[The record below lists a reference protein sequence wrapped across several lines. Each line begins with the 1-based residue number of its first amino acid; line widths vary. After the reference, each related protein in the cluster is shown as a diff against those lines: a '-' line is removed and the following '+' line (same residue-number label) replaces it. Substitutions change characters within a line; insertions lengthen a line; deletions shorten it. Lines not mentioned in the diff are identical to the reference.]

1 MRHPYLNSF
10 IFNITAN
17 SLLPFGTHRIRSIDI
32 DQITVS
38 IILHYKLDRKFHQL
52 ELQYEII
59 LQLMIIIIKKVI

>member
-17 SLLPFGTHRIRSIDI
+17 SLPFGTHRIRSIDI